1 MVGMTYRQTEYTCR
15 LLGEA
20 LAKQN
25 PDGRCSDKLCALA
38 DARV

>member
-1 MVGMTYRQTEYTCR
+1 LTYRQTEYTCG

-20 LAKQN
+20 SAKQN

-38 DARV
+38 DALV